1 MGLQLA
7 HGNFNDVQDRGVK
20 LSLGNLLLHLVPEE
34 HEPLGGVRATLRRAG
49 GVVEEAGH
57 EALVD
62 LVGVDGGVPNGDRVD
77 LGVADLFDEGL
88 GHAGGAGDHVLTW

>member
-49 GVVEEAGH
+49 GVVEEAVCRI
-57 EALVD
+57 L
-62 LVGVDGGVPNGDRVD
+62 
-77 LGVADLFDEGL
+77 LFLLFVYGL
-88 GHAGGAGDHVLTW
+88 SV